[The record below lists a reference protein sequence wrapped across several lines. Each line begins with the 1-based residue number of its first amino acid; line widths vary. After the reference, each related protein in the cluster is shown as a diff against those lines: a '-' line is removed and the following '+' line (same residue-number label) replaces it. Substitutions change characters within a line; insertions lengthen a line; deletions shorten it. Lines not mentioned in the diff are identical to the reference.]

1 MAETLSKSE
10 DIQEFIVFNL
20 EDHEKNI
27 GRLVSEKFN
36 VSRVTATKYL
46 QKLIDDGVIVAK
58 GKTKDRVYK
67 LKEIL
72 NKTITIDVTPQLD
85 EDIVWNREIRPLLS
99 GLKEN
104 VLGICAH
111 GITEMLNNVISH
123 SESPIAR
130 IYVMR
135 NAAIVVM
142 YVMDEGVGI
151 FKKIQQQFDLADP
164 QHALLE
170 LAKGKL
176 TTDEKHHAGEGIFFT
191 SRMFNKFMISSD
203 LIDFCRFSGANEDWF
218 FEDRESSTKGT
229 TVMMEIN
236 TNSIQTTKNVFD
248 AYKAEFDAFGFSKT
262 IIPLVL
268 MQYEGDKLISR
279 SQAKRLLTR
288 AERFKEVFL
297 DFKGVTEIGQG
308 FADEVFRVFVRDHPD
323 VAIKPIN
330 ASEDVVGMIKRAQAG
345 QQFNEEKQETLF
357 KQET

>member
-1 MAETLSKSE
+1 MATSPSKSS

-20 EDHEKNI
+20 ENHEKNI
-27 GRLVSEKFN
+27 GRLVSEQFN
-36 VSRVTATKYL
+36 VSRVTAMKYL
-46 QKLIDDGVIVAK
+46 QRLIDDGVIRAK
-58 GKTKDRVYK
+58 GKTKDRIYT
-67 LKEIL
+67 LKEIV
-72 NKTITIDVTPQLD
+72 NETITLDVTPQLD
-85 EDIVWNREIRPLLS
+85 EDIAWSQKIRPLLS
-99 GLKEN
+99 GLKQN
-104 VLGICAH
+104 VLEICAH

-130 IYVMR
+130 IYVKR
-135 NAAIVVM
+135 NAAIVKM

-151 FKKIQQQFDLADP
+151 FKKIQLQFKLADP

-191 SRMFNKFMISSD
+191 SRMFDKFMISSN
-203 LIDFCRFSGANEDWF
+203 LIDFCRLTGDNEDWF
-218 FEDRESSTKGT
+218 FENRGEPVKGT

-236 TNSIQTTKNVFD
+236 TNSMQTTKNVFD
-248 AYKAEFDAFGFSKT
+248 AHRAEFDTFGFSKT

-308 FADEVFRVFVRDHPD
+308 FADEVFRVFVRDHPG
-323 VAIKPIN
+323 VKIYHIN
-330 ASEDVVGMIKRAQAG
+330 ASEDVVSTIKRAQLG
-345 QQFNEEKQETLF
+345 LQSSEEKQETLF
-357 KQET
+357 KNET

>member
-1 MAETLSKSE
+1 MAIHHSKAK
-10 DIQEFIVFNL
+10 DIQSFIIYNL
-20 EDHEKNI
+20 AGHEKNI
-27 GRLVSEKFN
+27 GRLVSEQFN

-46 QKLIDDGVIVAK
+46 KRLIDEGLIEVE

-67 LKEIL
+67 LKIIV
-72 NKTITIDVTPQLD
+72 NKNVTLPVTPQLD
-85 EDIVWNREIRPLLS
+85 EDIVWNREVRPLLS
-99 GLKEN
+99 DLKEN

-123 SESPIAR
+123 SESPTVGIF
-130 IYVMR
+130 VMR
-135 NAAIVVM
+135 NAAIVRM
-142 YVMDEGVGI
+142 YVVDQGVGI
-151 FKKIQQQFDLADP
+151 FSKIQQRFNLADP

-191 SRMFNKFMISSD
+191 SRMFDKFMISSD
-203 LIDFCRFSGANEDWF
+203 LIDFCRLTGDNEDWF
-218 FEDRESSTKGT
+218 FENREGAIKGT
-229 TVMMEIN
+229 SVMMEIN
-236 TNSIQTTKNVFD
+236 TNSIQTTKGVFD
-248 AYKAEFDAFGFSKT
+248 AYKAEFDTFGFSKT

-323 VAIKPIN
+323 VKVNHIN
-330 ASEDVVGMIKRAQAG
+330 ASEDVLSMIRRAQSG
-345 QQFNEEKQETLF
+345 LQFNAENQGSLF
-357 KQET
+357 KSET

>member
-1 MAETLSKSE
+1 MAELLSKAK

-20 EDHEKNI
+20 EGHEKNI

-36 VSRVTATKYL
+36 VSRVTAAKYL
-46 QKLIDDGVIVAK
+46 QRLIDDGVIEVK
-58 GKTKDRVYK
+58 GKTKDRIYE
-67 LKEIL
+67 LKVTL
-72 NKTITIDVTPQLD
+72 NKTITVDVTPQLD

-99 GLKEN
+99 DLKEN

-123 SESPIAR
+123 SESPVAR
-130 IYVMR
+130 IHLMR
-135 NAAIVVM
+135 TAAIVVM
-142 YVMDEGVGI
+142 YVLDEGVGI
-151 FKKIQQQFDLADP
+151 FNKIQQRFGLADP

-176 TTDEKHHAGEGIFFT
+176 TTDEKHHAGEGIFFA
-191 SRMFNKFMISSD
+191 SRMFDKFMISSD
-203 LIDFCRFSGANEDWF
+203 LIDFCRFSGANQDWF
-218 FEDRESSTKGT
+218 FEDRENREKGT
-229 TVMMEIN
+229 VVMMEIN

-248 AYKAEFDAFGFSKT
+248 AYKADFDTFGFSKT

-323 VAIKPIN
+323 VAIKHIN
-330 ASEDVVGMIKRAQAG
+330 ASEDVVGMIKRAQIG
-345 QQFNEEKQETLF
+345 LQFNEEKQEVLF
-357 KQET
+357 KNET